1 MKPRFSTEFLGGQS
15 TSETK
20 RHFRMDGPVCAVQTP
35 FLNATDSLPA
45 VVPPATTDTEESA
58 IYVPDSYEPKYA
70 YPLLVW
76 LQNGPRTAQSFA
88 RTMGHISDRNYVGL
102 GLDLTSHLGKVE
114 DKDEFAAQLSSEQYG
129 LEQWVRNEIT
139 RFRRTHHVHS
149 ERIYLVGQGWGAM
162 AALQAGFARPDWFA
176 GVIACDVGFP
186 QIPHLV
192 RRFRDLKGKRVMLA
206 STNPTE
212 RLEQRRLQRML
223 HTVGMRLCAR
233 NYPAPQKGDLPQ
245 KLLRDIDRWVMMDI
259 CSPQCV

>member
-1 MKPRFSTEFLGGQS
+1 MKPRFSTAALGGKS
-15 TSETK
+15 SPETK

-35 FLNATDSLPA
+35 FLQATESIPA
-45 VVPPATTDTEESA
+45 PAPATTVTEESA

-76 LQNGPRTAQSFA
+76 LQTEPRDAHSFA
-88 RTMGHISDRNYVGL
+88 RTMARISDRNYVGL
-102 GLDLTSHLGKVE
+102 NLDLSAHLGQTE
-114 DKDEFAAQLSSEQYG
+114 DREEFAARLASEQYS
-129 LEQWVRNEIT
+129 LEQWVRTEIT

-192 RRFRDLKGKRVMLA
+192 RRFRDLKEKRVMLV
-206 STNPTE
+206 STNPSE
-212 RLEQRRLQRML
+212 QLEQRRFQRML
-223 HTVGMRLCAR
+223 HTAGMRLCAR
-233 NYPAPQKGDLPQ
+233 NYTAPQQGDLPQ
-245 KLLRDIDRWVMMDI
+245 RLLRDIDRWVMMDI
-259 CSPQCV
+259 CRPQCV